1 MKTIKVTGKGNISLS
16 PDEIQMRI
24 SMETQDYDYSMAIDK
39 AESDINAL
47 REAFSEVG
55 FNKED
60 LKTTSF
66 NVEKNYKSYYD
77 DNNNWHRDFEGYKV
91 SHRLKLPFDNDN
103 ELLNKAIYQLA
114 SSGVDAEFRLVYTV
128 KDTEAAKNELL
139 AKAIADSKK
148 KAEIMAASAEVSLGE
163 IQAIDYSWGQIVFES
178 EPMTGMDIPKYLRG
192 PIGELPGESCCI
204 DIVPDDIEANDTVT
218 VLWEI
223 K

>member
-1 MKTIKVTGKGNISLS
+1 MKTIKVTGKGNNSLS

-24 SMETQDYDYSMAIDK
+24 SMDTKDFDYSKAIDH

-47 REAFSEVG
+47 REAFAEIG
-55 FNKED
+55 FTKDD

-66 NVEKNYKSYYD
+66 DVEKSYNSYYD
-77 DNNNWHRDFEGYKV
+77 DNNKWHRDFEGYEV
-91 SHRLKLPFDNDN
+91 SHRLKLSFDNDT

-114 SSGVDAEFRLVYTV
+114 SSGVNAEFRLIYSV
-128 KDTEAAKNELL
+128 KDTEGAKNDLI
-139 AKAIADSKK
+139 AKAIDDSRR
-148 KAEIMAASAEVSLGE
+148 KAEIMAAAGGVTLGE

-178 EPMTGMDIPKYLRG
+178 EPIRGMDIPEFLEEPSVKS
-192 PIGELPGESCCI
+192 IKKSCSI
-204 DIVPDDIEANDTVT
+204 DIVADDIEANDTVT